1 MGAPLKPRKR
11 HVPKS
16 RSPRTTEMMKRRW
29 AENREGLLAM
39 VRAKAGRPEGVA
51 DGTTKQQI
59 AALRPQAEA
68 KAERIIAAMAQ
79 EDEELQLDDV
89 SLAEAETIVDDEK
102 AAARRVLKEAITIA
116 IMPGNRATK
125 LTAIR
130 TVLDFTRAKPASTTN
145 TNINAAEAF
154 LEALVKKD

>member
-1 MGAPLKPRKR
+1 
-11 HVPKS
+11 
-16 RSPRTTEMMKRRW
+16 
-29 AENREGLLAM
+29 
-39 VRAKAGRPEGVA
+39 
-51 DGTTKQQI
+51 
-59 AALRPQAEA
+59 
-68 KAERIIAAMAQ
+68 MAQ